1 MARISC
7 GASMTTGPK
16 AEDTAYH
23 QVPVVRAASSF
34 HVQDSARFF
43 YSSVTLSIG
52 VEPRIRET
60 YASDR
65 RLAGARLG
73 IDLPGGRKIE
83 ACWGSSW
90 FSLMED
96 STCETAPW

>member
-16 AEDTAYH
+16 ADTAYH
-23 QVPVVRAASSF
+23 QVSVVHAAPSF
-34 HVQDSARFF
+34 HGQDSARFF
-43 YSSVTLSIG
+43 YNSVKSSFG
-52 VEPRIRET
+52 VDPQIRDT

-73 IDLPGGRKIE
+73 FDLSGGRKIE
-83 ACWGSSW
+83 ADHRLLLVQTYGG
-90 FSLMED
+90 
-96 STCETAPW
+96 